1 MANTFRKI
9 YKKTGSSGTS
19 SDYQLIANVGVNG
32 VDLDIMKGAT
42 GSANGEMGLVPKPTK
57 GQENYVLTGGGTF
70 DSIGNILTNANYDN
84 YNKRVGRVG
93 TGCEVRFDDHWV
105 VIFINARVP
114 SGTATLSYLK
124 TIILPEYTVS
134 DADAVTMNFP
144 VLSVAWKPFN
154 SVIRLSFSDNI
165 RNANITLPEN
175 STQTQTAIHLTGT
188 YIFPREWFNIDEEG
202 IPGTVM

>member
-1 MANTFRKI
+1 MGNTFRKV
-9 YKKTGSSGTS
+9 YKKTGNSGS
-19 SDYQLIANVGVNG
+19 ASDYQLVGNIG
-32 VDLDIMKGAT
+32 VAGVELDIMKGAT
-42 GSANGEMGLVPKPTK
+42 SSVDGQIGLVPKPTK
-57 GQENYVLTGGGTF
+57 GQENFVLTGGGTF
-70 DSIGNILTNANYDN
+70 DSIGNILSNANYDN

-105 VIFINARVP
+105 MIFINARVP
-114 SGTATLSYLK
+114 SGTATSSYLQ

-134 DADAVTMNFP
+134 DSDAVTMNIP

-165 RNANITLPEN
+165 RNANIILPEN
-175 STQTQTAIHLTGT
+175 STQTQTAIHLSGT
-188 YIFPREWFNIDEEG
+188 YIFPREWFNIDEG

>member
-1 MANTFRKI
+1 MANTFRKV
-9 YKKTGSSGTS
+9 YKKTGNSGTS

-42 GSANGEMGLVPKPTK
+42 SSVDGELGLVPKPTK

-70 DSIGNILTNANYDN
+70 DSIGNILSNANYDN
-84 YNKRVGRVG
+84 YNKCVHRSG

-114 SGTATLSYLK
+114 SGTTSLSYLQ

-134 DADAVTMNFP
+134 DSDAVTMSIP
-144 VLSVAWKPFN
+144 VLSTSWRPFN
-154 SVIRLSFSDNI
+154 SVVRLSFSDNI
-165 RNANITLPEN
+165 RNANITLPME
-175 STQTQTAIHLTGT
+175 STQTQAAIHLAGT
-188 YIFPREWFNIDEEG
+188 YIFPRAWFRIDEG
-202 IPGTVM
+202 IPGTVK

>member
-9 YKKTGSSGTS
+9 YKKTGNSGND

-42 GSANGEMGLVPKPTK
+42 SSVDGELGLVPKPTR
-57 GQENYVLTGGGTF
+57 GQENFILTGGGTF
-70 DSIGNILTNANYDN
+70 DSIGNILSNANYDN
-84 YNKRVGRVG
+84 YNKCVYRTG
-93 TGCEVRFDDHWV
+93 TGCDVRFDDHWV

-114 SGTATLSYLK
+114 SGTTSSSYLQ

-134 DADAVTMNFP
+134 DSDAVTMSIP
-144 VLSVAWKPFN
+144 VLSTSWRPFN
-154 SVIRLSFSDNI
+154 SVVRLSFSDNI
-165 RNANITLPEN
+165 RNANITLPME
-175 STQTQTAIHLTGT
+175 STQTQAAIHLTGS
-188 YIFPREWFNIDEEG
+188 YIFPRPWFNIDEEG

>member
-9 YKKTGSSGTS
+9 YKKTGNSGND

-42 GSANGEMGLVPKPTK
+42 SSIDGEFGLVPKPTK
-57 GQENYVLTGGGTF
+57 GQENFILTGGGTF
-70 DSIGNILTNANYDN
+70 DSIGNILSNANY
-84 YNKRVGRVG
+84 NKHVYRAG
-93 TGCEVRFDDHWV
+93 TGCEVRFDDYWV

-114 SGTATLSYLK
+114 EGTATLSYLQ

-134 DADAVTMNFP
+134 DADAVTMNIP
-144 VLSVAWKPFN
+144 VLSTSWRPFN

-165 RNANITLPEN
+165 RNANITLPME
-175 STQTQTAIHLTGT
+175 STQTQTAIHLAGT
-188 YIFPREWFNIDEEG
+188 YIFPRA
-202 IPGTVM
+202 